1 MGDLKEIKLSINSH
15 ESDGEHLSQL
25 TTLLRDELEQLDIEK
40 ITVPSHASQ
49 PEGAKSGDV
58 FSWGLLLLT
67 LAASGGVLTTLITAL
82 KSWVL
87 RQNECNIK
95 IELDGDVL
103 EIKGV
108 DSEEQQRIIE
118 RWLARHPMGD

>member
-1 MGDLKEIKLSINSH
+1 MGNLKEIKLSINSH
-15 ESDGEHLSQL
+15 KSDDEHLLQL
-25 TTLLRDELEQLDIEK
+25 TMLLRDELEQLDIEK
-40 ITVPSHASQ
+40 ITTPSHASQ

-67 LAASGGVLTTLITAL
+67 LAASGGVLSTLITAL

-87 RQNECNIK
+87 RQNECSVK
-95 IELDGDVL
+95 IEIDGDVL

-108 DSEEQQRIIE
+108 DSEEQRRIIE
-118 RWLARHPMGD
+118 RWLALHPMGD

>member
-15 ESDGEHLSQL
+15 ESDGEHLLQL

-40 ITVPSHASQ
+40 ITTPSHTSQ

-67 LAASGGVLTTLITAL
+67 LAASGGVLTTLITTL

-87 RQNECNIK
+87 RQNECGIK

-108 DSEEQQRIIE
+108 DSEEQRRIIE